1 MALNGSQII
10 ARVLKRMGVDD
21 FFYIMGDPMLLVES
35 ECIDQGLRATDVRH
49 EKAAAMMAHAYA
61 RL

>member
-21 FFYIMGDPMLLVES
+21 FSISWVTQCCWSNPNTLIKVCGRPMF
-35 ECIDQGLRATDVRH
+35 ATKMQRP
-49 EKAAAMMAHAYA
+49 
-61 RL
+61 

>member
-21 FFYIMGDPMLLVES
+21 FFYIMGET
-35 ECIDQGLRATDVRH
+35 GLRSG
-49 EKAAAMMAHAYA
+49 AHTRAGQ
-61 RL
+61 